1 MRPWKA
7 VLGVGA
13 ACAACCAVPLVGG
26 IAALTVG
33 TSALA
38 AAAAALLACADEFAP
53 LAAGIL
59 ALAVMG
65 VAAAWWL
72 RRQRRTG
79 EPAHD
84 GAGSHAHCQ
93 LEQVSVPASD
103 PPLRKACGC
112 KSETCG

>member
-26 IAALTVG
+26 IASWTVG

-38 AAAAALLACADEFAP
+38 AAASALLACADEFAP
-53 LAAGIL
+53 LAAGL
-59 ALAVMG
+59 LAVAAV

-72 RRQRRTG
+72 RRVRRIRAL
-79 EPAHD
+79 EQER
-84 GAGSHAHCQ
+84 AGSPARCQ
-93 LEQVSVPASD
+93 LEQASPSVSGPT
-103 PPLRKACGC
+103 PIKTCGC
-112 KSETCG
+112 KPGACG